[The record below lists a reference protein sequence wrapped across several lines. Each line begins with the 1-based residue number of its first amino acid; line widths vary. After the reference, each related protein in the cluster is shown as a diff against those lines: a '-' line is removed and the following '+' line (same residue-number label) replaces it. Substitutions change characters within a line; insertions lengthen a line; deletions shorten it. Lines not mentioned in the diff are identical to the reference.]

1 MSVGG
6 TGECLAIEGSTT
18 RAVFEA
24 YLVQIFLV
32 PSLEPGQV
40 MVMDNLSAHPGTFG
54 AHYGSDNPRHLQSH
68 DPRHGTQATE
78 LMEDV
83 LIWRLGVNKGWM
95 KSLGLRR
102 SHVLPASQPLLR
114 VKPKGFEPLTY
125 AMQSQSPIV
134 TGIRLC
140 SEKPAK

>member
-24 YLVQIFLV
+24 YLLQIFLV

-40 MVMDNLSAHPGTFG
+40 MVMDNLSAHLGTFG

-68 DPRHGTQATE
+68 DPRHGTPATE
-78 LMEDV
+78 VMEDV
-83 LIWRLGVNKGWM
+83 LV
-95 KSLGLRR
+95 
-102 SHVLPASQPLLR
+102 
-114 VKPKGFEPLTY
+114 
-125 AMQSQSPIV
+125 
-134 TGIRLC
+134 
-140 SEKPAK
+140 